1 MLFDHPE
8 DAVFWMLAT
17 FSRCLT
23 VLWMDDRAFWARET
37 AVLSEFVASLGVRTD
52 ADLQARRAVLCA
64 LLPEI
69 RAVSERILNQRQQNA
84 GDA

>member
-1 MLFDHPE
+1 MLSDHPE

-23 VLWMDDRAFWARET
+23 VLWMDDRAFWAREAT
-37 AVLSEFVASLGVRTD
+37 ALSDFAASLSVRTD
-52 ADLQARRAVLCA
+52 ADIRARREELCA

-69 RAVSERILNQRQQNA
+69 RAVSERILNQRRQNA